1 MKIRLIETL
10 ASGAPFVVP
19 VLLRRLDALHKD
31 PAGSHTL
38 SALGATVKI
47 ALRAGDHVGDPPDG
61 AHIDLQALEGAAAF
75 PVFQGALRVE
85 PIDAFSSRLVLAGNY
100 RVPLGVVGSV
110 ADRTIL
116 AGAAKRSLR
125 GLLAEIRT
133 EVATSV
139 LRRAS
144 GG

>member
-19 VLLRRLDALHKD
+19 VLLRRLDGLHKD
-31 PAGSHTL
+31 PAGAHTL
-38 SALGATVKI
+38 NAFGATVKI
-47 ALRAGDHVGDPPDG
+47 ALRGGDHVGDPADG

-75 PVFQGALRVE
+75 PVFHGSVRVE
-85 PIDAFSSRLVLAGNY
+85 PIDSFSSRLVLSGNY

-125 GLLAEIRT
+125 SLLAEIRT
-133 EVATSV
+133 EVSASV
-139 LRRAS
+139 LRSAH